1 MIYTDKGL
9 LITCE
14 LDGRINMVHYS
25 KFESGE
31 TVTNGKLFVELFNQE
46 SIGKVLDFIV
56 EIKKRS
62 ASFGWELF
70 LKPEFSLE
78 PYYFGG
84 VLIDDSITILASKNK
99 VDFNKFLSGIAQ
111 MNNEQINKIRAL
123 EKVQTRPEESKI
135 NKSSY
140 LFDEIS
146 RLNNELVNTQRELTK
161 KNIELAE
168 LNTLKNQFL
177 GMAAHDLRNPLGFIY
192 NFVEFIEEE
201 RENLSQEQIEFIGQI
216 KSLSKFLLN
225 LVTDLLDVSSIEAG
239 EINLILEQIDLIYFI
254 DQNVKRNRFL
264 AQKKNITINFTTNCE
279 NLMLQIDKNKIEQVM
294 TNLITNAIK
303 FSQAN
308 TIINVGLKLDET
320 NVIISVTDQGQGI
333 DKEELNLLF
342 KPFKK
347 TSTKSTAGEKS
358 TGLGLFIV
366 KRIVEAHNG
375 KIWAESELTKGSTF
389 IVSLPI
395 HI

>member
-1 MIYTDKGL
+1 M
-9 LITCE
+9 
-14 LDGRINMVHYS
+14 M
-25 KFESGE
+25 
-31 TVTNGKLFVELFNQE
+31 
-46 SIGKVLDFIV
+46 
-56 EIKKRS
+56 
-62 ASFGWELF
+62 
-70 LKPEFSLE
+70 
-78 PYYFGG
+78 
-84 VLIDDSITILASKNK
+84 
-99 VDFNKFLSGIAQ
+99 
-111 MNNEQINKIRAL
+111 
-123 EKVQTRPEESKI
+123 
-135 NKSSY
+135 
-140 LFDEIS
+140 
-146 RLNNELVNTQRELTK
+146 
-161 KNIELAE
+161 
-168 LNTLKNQFL
+168 
-177 GMAAHDLRNPLGFIY
+177 
-192 NFVEFIEEE
+192 
-201 RENLSQEQIEFIGQI
+201 
-216 KSLSKFLLN
+216 
-225 LVTDLLDVSSIEAG
+225 
-239 EINLILEQIDLIYFI
+239 
-254 DQNVKRNRFL
+254 
-264 AQKKNITINFTTNCE
+264 
-279 NLMLQIDKNKIEQVM
+279 QIDKNKIEQVM